1 MLLKH
6 YGSKIILN
14 TLPPINE
21 SLINKYYSSYGLT
34 AYKKDW
40 DLYNQIIVNIAKTH
54 GCMLNR
60 PDYVLSV
67 KDVIADGNG
76 INLKKEAQ
84 CIIAEQI
91 LKILEGSVQK

>member
-76 INLKKEAQ
+76 IEVKCHFCNTNYKFSTEELKE
-84 CIIAEQI
+84 IRH
-91 LKILEGSVQK
+91 

>member
-1 MLLKH
+1 
-6 YGSKIILN
+6 
-14 TLPPINE
+14 
-21 SLINKYYSSYGLT
+21 
-34 AYKKDW
+34 
-40 DLYNQIIVNIAKTH
+40 
-54 GCMLNR
+54 MLNR